1 MIFRVRPRQ
10 STYAVDTDECMK
22 NQNGFSLVELLIVV
36 VVIGVIASI
45 AIPNLLSSRRAAN
58 EGSTISTFRTLF
70 AAQNTYMSTTGNG
83 NYAGQSGTVQSF
95 PVLAAAGIVDQRFAT
110 LGGSG
115 GTEISGYVF
124 SVGAW
129 PRSST
134 QPSNFGA
141 IATPLT
147 PSGTFQT
154 GTRKF
159 VMVTDGVIH
168 GDALNGPLGYIETG
182 NVYQVTNPNPI
193 GN

>member
-1 MIFRVRPRQ
+1 
-10 STYAVDTDECMK
+10 MK
-22 NQNGFSLVELLIVV
+22 NQKGFSLIELLIVV
-36 VVIGVIASI
+36 VIIGIIAAIS
-45 AIPNLLSSRRAAN
+45 IPNLLSSQRAAN

-83 NYAGQSGTVQSF
+83 NYAGQSGSIQSF
-95 PVLAAAGIVDQRFAT
+95 PVLAEAQIVDERFAT

-115 GTEISGYVF
+115 GTEISGYMF

-129 PRSST
+129 PRTST

-168 GDALNGPLGYIETG
+168 GDSLSGPLGYVETG
-182 NVYQVTNPNPI
+182 NVYQVVNPNPI